1 MENQSAPTVTRQN
14 RVTVRY
20 VDEQGK
26 RLNEDLSLFGAV
38 GSPYHVN
45 VPLFSR
51 YWLTDAN
58 APISGAI
65 PAGKRLLITL
75 TYTKLG
81 QVKLVQDGAVTQTIT
96 LQARPEDPSRIQA
109 LQLPPL
115 DAGQHYYTKSA
126 HHYHVVLDPAS
137 FIPTE
142 PEDDVVFEVLTP
154 EVADARSQAAEEA
167 AKAQAQALDEA
178 SQPKAEI
185 SAALA
190 ATDDTKAPSDE
201 PTAAPEKLEAQ
212 PAAKAQ
218 PAASELWPILQL
230 LAKVL
235 QQQAQILAADGDT
248 IKLTAQ
254 QRHTLIRH
262 MRDFLTAI
270 TILNPARQMSNFLLK
285 AKSHRQGILGQTDQ
299 KRDLWQTD
307 TKKGDQDIIVWS
319 RIVKRHKKS
328 RSA

>member
-45 VPLFSR
+45 VPLFSG

-81 QVKLVQDGAVTQTIT
+81 QVKLVQDGAVAQTIT
-96 LQARPEDPSRIQA
+96 LQARPDDPSRIQPVA
-109 LQLPPL
+109 LPALS
-115 DAGQHYYTKSA
+115 AGQHYYTRSA
-126 HHYHVVLDPAS
+126 HRYHVVLDPES
-137 FIPTE
+137 FIPAE
-142 PEDDVVFEVLTP
+142 PEEAVVLEVLTP

-167 AKAQAQALDEA
+167 AKAQAEQ
-178 SQPKAEI
+178 SPI
-185 SAALA
+185 
-190 ATDDTKAPSDE
+190 ATSPVTPA
-201 PTAAPEKLEAQ
+201 TQ
-212 PAAKAQ
+212 PATQ
-218 PAASELWPILQL
+218 PDDQPTSGPTTAPTTKQDSPTPEPATQPHPKTSLLPIQQL
-230 LAKVL
+230 LAKAL
-235 QQQAQILAADGDT
+235 HQQAQILAADGDT
-248 IKLTAQ
+248 ITLSPS
-254 QRHTLIRH
+254 QRRTLLQH

-270 TILNPARQMSNFLLK
+270 TVLNTNEQE
-285 AKSHRQGILGQTDQ
+285 
-299 KRDLWQTD
+299 
-307 TKKGDQDIIVWS
+307 
-319 RIVKRHKKS
+319 
-328 RSA
+328 